1 MEHKK
6 YFFQQLKQ
14 GILEEVFQDY
24 LHADNLALLGNRDR
38 KVRRGMLNR
47 KGTKQQSL
55 QIYVFETKNF
65 HAGEK

>member
-47 KGTKQQSL
+47 KGTKKQSL